1 MSPLNRGHLKYDMK
15 KLKEGNCWKAC
26 FDQKHNKYLGRIV
39 CTNREGQTRELYEI
53 TGEVFNRLGSF
64 ADDYDNEC
72 LIRTGKLLF
81 RFEDTMYGTL
91 GPVYSVYDD
100 SYTESDWY
108 EAYESLTSKQQ

>member
-1 MSPLNRGHLKYDMK
+1 MPSLNRWHLKYDMK

-64 ADDYDNEC
+64 PDDYDNEC

-91 GPVYSVYDD
+91 GPVNTVYDD
-100 SYTESDWY
+100 NYTESDWY
-108 EAYESLTSKQQ
+108 EAYKSLTQK

>member
-1 MSPLNRGHLKYDMK
+1 MPSLNRWHLNYDMK

-39 CTNREGQTRELYEI
+39 YTNREGQTRELYEI

-64 ADDYDNEC
+64 SDDYDNEC

-91 GPVYSVYDD
+91 GPVYSEYDD